1 MKNKG
6 GNMENSSVQKMSIQH
21 PSHDFKPDFASA
33 LKREVNKEVPAS
45 SESVNTDLADS
56 FGSWYEWD

>member
-1 MKNKG
+1 
-6 GNMENSSVQKMSIQH
+6 MENSSVQKTSTQH